1 MYLFLQLLQGLS
13 VTSVAVIVSWCLNIQ
28 NPVLKWVP
36 NSYLIPILVRLL
48 DYPEDMLI
56 SSLRIATTITLTSTI
71 LYVFYL
77 TPSILRFSMNALQTW
92 HLLTRHYGNVHGIA
106 VLATNLFDPIQFI
119 LFWIALFF
127 NQIWLE
133 YIKFQEKNLDMG
145 EIGEWYILLL
155 LIVSEICYR

>member
-1 MYLFLQLLQGLS
+1 
-13 VTSVAVIVSWCLNIQ
+13 
-28 NPVLKWVP
+28 
-36 NSYLIPILVRLL
+36 
-48 DYPEDMLI
+48 
-56 SSLRIATTITLTSTI
+56 
-71 LYVFYL
+71 
-77 TPSILRFSMNALQTW
+77 MNALQTW
-92 HLLTRHYGNVHGIA
+92 HLLTRHYGNIHGIV